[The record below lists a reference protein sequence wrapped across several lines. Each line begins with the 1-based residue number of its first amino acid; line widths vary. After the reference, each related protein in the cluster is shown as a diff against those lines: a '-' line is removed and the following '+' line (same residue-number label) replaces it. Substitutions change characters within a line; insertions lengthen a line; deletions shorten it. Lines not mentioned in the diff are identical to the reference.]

1 MACGK
6 AAMPDPKPALEAYAR
21 AAQAGDADALYAL
34 MSERS
39 RRELGPEG
47 ARRVVADAKADLGEL
62 GTAAADPSARVVAVA
77 RVRFADG
84 EEARLPLENGTF
96 RVGAAGGLPA
106 AARTPADALAE
117 LRRALARR
125 SYAGLIRVLS
135 KETRAAIERDLS
147 GLVDGLAHPE
157 TLDVKIAGDRASVEL
172 AGGHKVRLRRE
183 SGVWVVEDFD

>member
-6 AAMPDPKPALEAYAR
+6 AAVPDPKPALDAYAR
-21 AAQAGDADALYAL
+21 AAQAGDADALYAM

-47 ARRVVADAKADLGEL
+47 ARRVVNDAKADLGEL
-62 GTAAADPSARVVAVA
+62 GAAAGDPASRVVAIA

-84 EEARLPLENGTF
+84 EEARLPLEGGAF
-96 RVGAAGGLPA
+96 RVAAAGGLPA

-125 SYAGLIRVLS
+125 SYAGLMRVLS
-135 KETRAAIERDLS
+135 KETRAAIERDLA
-147 GLVDGLAHPE
+147 GLVDGLGHPE
-157 TLDVKIAGDRASVEL
+157 TLDVKIVGDRASVEL
-172 AGGHKVRLRRE
+172 AGGHKVRMRRE
-183 SGVWVVEDFD
+183 NGLWVVEDFD